1 MEERLKAK
9 GQIKMLI
16 KSMKQPKPNL
26 RSERPSYFN
35 TIDHEVREPEQEGPS
50 IASKQKDDDLEE
62 GRLAPKD

>member
-16 KSMKQPKPNL
+16 KNMKQPKPNL
-26 RSERPSYFN
+26 KSDGPSYFN
-35 TIDHEVREPEQEGPS
+35 TIEHEVQEPEQARPD
-50 IASKQKDDDLEE
+50 IANKQKDDDLEE

>member
-16 KSMKQPKPNL
+16 KNMKQPKPNL
-26 RSERPSYFN
+26 KSDRASYFN
-35 TIDHEVREPEQEGPS
+35 TIEHEAQEPEQEGPD
-50 IASKQKDDDLEE
+50 IANKQKDDDLEE